1 MAPEKTENNRHRVL
15 ITGGAGF
22 IGSNLVS
29 YLNRRM
35 PSWEVAV
42 LDDLSTGLKEN
53 LLGSRCDFF
62 EGSILDASLLEE
74 AASGANSIVHLAAIG
89 SVPKSILAPF
99 PTHDANVTGTLK
111 VLEVARTMNIP
122 QVVVASSSAVYGS
135 NPTLPK
141 RESDWVRP
149 MSPYGVSKLAT
160 ESYAL
165 AYSYSFGLQTLALR
179 FFNVYG
185 PRQRSDHDY
194 AAVIPKF
201 LSASLQNQTIVIDG
215 DGTQSRDF
223 TFVGS
228 VCTALVEALKA
239 KLHSQSPIN
248 LAFGTNTTIN
258 DLVKVI
264 ERLSSQA
271 VKVEFANPRVGDVL
285 ASRADPRRMRELFP
299 DLKPVPL
306 EEGVQET
313 LEWLKGNLSSP
324 TDLD

>member
-1 MAPEKTENNRHRVL
+1 
-15 ITGGAGF
+15 
-22 IGSNLVS
+22 
-29 YLNRRM
+29 
-35 PSWEVAV
+35 
-42 LDDLSTGLKEN
+42 
-53 LLGSRCDFF
+53 
-62 EGSILDASLLEE
+62 
-74 AASGANSIVHLAAIG
+74 
-89 SVPKSILAPF
+89 
-99 PTHDANVTGTLK
+99 
-111 VLEVARTMNIP
+111 
-122 QVVVASSSAVYGS
+122 
-135 NPTLPK
+135 
-141 RESDWVRP
+141 

-201 LSASLQNQTIVIDG
+201 LSASLQNQNIVIDG